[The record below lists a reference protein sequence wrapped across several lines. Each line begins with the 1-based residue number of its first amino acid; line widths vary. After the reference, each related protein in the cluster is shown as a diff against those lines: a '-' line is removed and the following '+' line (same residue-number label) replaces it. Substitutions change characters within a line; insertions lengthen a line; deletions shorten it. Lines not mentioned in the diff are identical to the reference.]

1 MLIIDFIVRRR
12 INLKLIH
19 NRQEPDQL
27 ASLHTNTK
35 RQEHKKKRRK
45 KRSSDT
51 QSAQKKRKKTVL
63 YHSEVLFHDV
73 RLNTFGKSKNK
84 QRIFI
89 IIEL

>member
-35 RQEHKKKRRK
+35 RQEHKKKSK
-45 KRSSDT
+45 K
-51 QSAQKKRKKTVL
+51 KKLKYAECTKKKKQKTVL
-63 YHSEVLFHDV
+63 YHSEILFHDV
-73 RLNTFGKSKNK
+73 RLNTFGMSKKRN
-84 QRIFI
+84 
-89 IIEL
+89 EYL